1 MSPALICSWMVD
13 RPCLCDGPCDGS
25 FACWVMGRWQG
36 RSSSACIWIYR
47 GAVRADGT
55 LNDDRMNVKRRW
67 GFIFGIEVSLAL
79 ATIHREKTV
88 FT

>member
-1 MSPALICSWMVD
+1 MALF
-13 RPCLCDGPCDGS
+13 
-25 FACWVMGRWQG
+25 FARVMDEWQS

-67 GFIFGIEVSLAL
+67 GFIFGIEVSSAL